1 MISTLGTFRYR
12 RASSPAHLSKLGNPT
27 TQKVMSMIRSSS
39 VSSISLLEV
48 KAETRLVLQA
58 FLKQTLSVPFVQR
71 PGRVGGAY
79 KDHNKLSASVKPNT
93 KNGLDP
99 QVEDPN
105 SADEKK
111 TGFRDLLKQLPLRST
126 RSSAKSSSLEKDT
139 KPKVPNIKALSE
151 EDLLSPSSTSEED
164 DAEKKTKKRNKKK
177 LTKKISQFFK
187 KRDRK
192 EKEKEDHDLEERK
205 GEAKEDNSQPQRPS
219 ALLIDETAEPRPT
232 LVSPNHPPEFYRD
245 VAYRLR
251 NIAENRLPSTK
262 KLTPT
267 PPQFAPDSLSSIGD
281 VLPPSTKKLTSPTSP
296 PTPSDFL
303 KKIADSVKIIGDVHP
318 PNTRKLTP
326 PTPPPTPSPPT
337 PPPTPSAVDDKELVV
352 QQLVQVLSVEADS
365 INNKIQLDP
374 FLRSS
379 LARLSYP
386 SFARLLDTVS
396 STWVPDAP
404 LLPPAESPTLRRMAV
419 SMEVSKRIVTATGVH
434 RMQGYAECYME
445 TFTPWLKSRGGWENV
460 VDVKDPDE
468 YD

>member
-1 MISTLGTFRYR
+1 
-12 RASSPAHLSKLGNPT
+12 
-27 TQKVMSMIRSSS
+27 MSMIRSSS
-39 VSSISLLEV
+39 VSSISLLEI

-58 FLKQTLSVPFVQR
+58 FLKQTLSVPFVER
-71 PGRVGGAY
+71 PGRVGGGY
-79 KDHNKLSASVKPNT
+79 KEQNKFSASVKPNP
-93 KNGLDP
+93 KAKDGCDS
-99 QVEDPN
+99 QGEDPS

-111 TGFRDLLKQLPLRST
+111 RGFKDLVKQLPRRSA

-139 KPKVPNIKALSE
+139 KPKAPNIKELSE

-164 DAEKKTKKRNKKK
+164 DAEKKTKKLSKKK
-177 LTKKISQFFK
+177 LKKKISQFFK
-187 KRDRK
+187 KRERK
-192 EKEKEDHDLEERK
+192 EKEKEDHDQEEKK
-205 GEAKEDNSQPQRPS
+205 GEVKEEANSQPQKPS
-219 ALLIDETAEPRPT
+219 TLVIDETAEPSPT
-232 LVSPNHPPEFYRD
+232 LVPPNHPPEFYYE
-245 VAYRLR
+245 VADKLR
-251 NIAENRLPSTK
+251 NIAENRPSSTKKLTPSDPPPGFYKLVDRVRSVGDVRPPSTK

-267 PPQFAPDSLSSIGD
+267 TPPQASSDLPQGLDNLAYMLRSIGE
-281 VLPPSTKKLTSPTSP
+281 VLPPSTK
-296 PTPSDFL
+296 
-303 KKIADSVKIIGDVHP
+303 
-318 PNTRKLTP
+318 RLTP
-326 PTPPPTPSPPT
+326 PTTPQA
-337 PPPTPSAVDDKELVV
+337 PSAVDDKELVV

-396 STWVPDAP
+396 DTWVPDVP
-404 LLPPAESPTLRRMAV
+404 LHPPTESPTLRRMAV

-460 VDVKDPDE
+460 VVMKDPDE